1 MVTEIFFCLG
11 NGTKCDKC
19 LCSWYFSLLEKHKG
33 QPEQLNINC
42 MDPLNRSAL
51 ITAIENENIDL
62 MRMLLEWNI
71 EVKVCLSALSSAVPH
86 TSLSFCLQY
95 QISALHSS

>member
-1 MVTEIFFCLG
+1 
-11 NGTKCDKC
+11 
-19 LCSWYFSLLEKHKG
+19 
-33 QPEQLNINC
+33 

-62 MRMLLEWNI
+62 MKILLEWNI

-86 TSLSFCLQY
+86 NSLRFCLQY
-95 QISALHSS
+95 QISALQSS